1 MKRPELILLFINLI
15 FIQTYGYPQDDKDS
29 LKAVTEV
36 VKEENIMETNDSI
49 LDTTTNKS
57 ESTNS
62 PTIIEELSES
72 KSEEVTSNRETV
84 ILDSLSASADST
96 STETFS
102 VKEKRSGLLK
112 NRNVP
117 YVVASIPIIWIVY
130 EYFSKEEST
139 RERVG
144 TPPEWPN

>member
-29 LKAVTEV
+29 LNAVAEV
-36 VKEENIMETNDSI
+36 VKEENIMETNDFI
-49 LDTTTNKS
+49 LDTTTNKG

-84 ILDSLSASADST
+84 ILDSLSAFADST

-117 YVVASIPIIWIVY
+117 YVVASIPIIWLAY
-130 EYFSKEEST
+130 KYFSKEEST

>member
-72 KSEEVTSNRETV
+72 KSEEVTSDRETV
-84 ILDSLSASADST
+84 ILDSLSAFADST

-102 VKEKRSGLLK
+102 VKEKRLVLLK

-117 YVVASIPIIWIVY
+117 YVVASIPIIWLAY
-130 EYFSKEEST
+130 KYFSKEEST

>member
-72 KSEEVTSNRETV
+72 KSEEVTSDRETV
-84 ILDSLSASADST
+84 ILDSLSAFADST

-117 YVVASIPIIWIVY
+117 YVVASIPIIWLAY
-130 EYFSKEEST
+130 KYFSKEEST
-139 RERVG
+139 IERVG

>member
-36 VKEENIMETNDSI
+36 VKEENIMETNDFI
-49 LDTTTNKS
+49 LDTTTNKG

-84 ILDSLSASADST
+84 ILDSLSAFADST
-96 STETFS
+96 TTETFS
-102 VKEKRSGLLK
+102 VKEKRSGLLN

-117 YVVASIPIIWIVY
+117 YVVASIPIIWLAY
-130 EYFSKEEST
+130 KYFSKEEST